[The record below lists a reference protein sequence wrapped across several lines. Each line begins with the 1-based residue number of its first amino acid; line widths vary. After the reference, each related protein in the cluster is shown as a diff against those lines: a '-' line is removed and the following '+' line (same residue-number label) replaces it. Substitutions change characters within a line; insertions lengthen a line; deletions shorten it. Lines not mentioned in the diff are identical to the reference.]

1 MTLIR
6 TTHKAAPV
14 PKAPSEKMTND
25 RTPVWL
31 LIGPVLFLIGIGISW
46 LSILCFQHDP
56 FPIDQIRILGV
67 MQRLAL
73 GYGITALAA
82 LLIKHKYI
90 PYLITVLLIGYF
102 MILAVGNGY
111 VYDETNVLSIV
122 DRAVLG
128 QAHIYGG
135 AILDPEGL
143 LLSLIHI

>member
-1 MTLIR
+1 
-6 TTHKAAPV
+6 
-14 PKAPSEKMTND
+14 
-25 RTPVWL
+25 
-31 LIGPVLFLIGIGISW
+31 
-46 LSILCFQHDP
+46 
-56 FPIDQIRILGV
+56 

-90 PYLITVLLIGYF
+90 PYLIAVLLIGYF

-128 QAHIYGG
+128 RRIFTVVPFWTRRGY
-135 AILDPEGL
+135 
-143 LLSLIHI
+143 